1 MKNKLIASAKE
12 KDILVEITMERC
24 KRTSINALNGK
35 LKLFQT
41 DDISSYI
48 IKAIKDG
55 KCIKIALESLNEPE
69 RIIAN
74 LLKIFSLTDND
85 NENRFCQGNE
95 CFTEEAEVID
105 FSNVRKD
112 VLALDKIKDKYKEIE
127 NIEDGYT
134 NYKEE
139 KQIDNESCALK
150 ESTYYNEYYA
160 TVTLAKDDTKRVIY
174 ISYYTKCYDM
184 ESFINYI
191 LEKIDVGL
199 LKLDSESVKTD
210 KYKIILTGNA
220 VASILT
226 AFLPSFMSKNIF
238 LQESILTNKIGEKVF
253 SDKISIVEE
262 PKKGIR
268 SVAFDNE
275 GTLKKNQVIVENG
288 KFIKK
293 LNNLEYALKLDE
305 EPTGNAGSINNLYIM
320 PGKKTFDELLKDLDN
335 GIVIDELYGLHSGIN
350 LLSGNISLQAEG
362 MFVKDG
368 KMIKGLNMVIL
379 TTNFLELFNNVV
391 EVGSSIRP
399 VSLSV
404 LAPDLLIDNIVVT
417 GKR

>member
-1 MKNKLIASAKE
+1 
-12 KDILVEITMERC
+12 
-24 KRTSINALNGK
+24 
-35 LKLFQT
+35 
-41 DDISSYI
+41 
-48 IKAIKDG
+48 
-55 KCIKIALESLNEPE
+55 
-69 RIIAN
+69 
-74 LLKIFSLTDND
+74 
-85 NENRFCQGNE
+85 
-95 CFTEEAEVID
+95 
-105 FSNVRKD
+105 
-112 VLALDKIKDKYKEIE
+112 
-127 NIEDGYT
+127 
-134 NYKEE
+134 
-139 KQIDNESCALK
+139 
-150 ESTYYNEYYA
+150 
-160 TVTLAKDDTKRVIY
+160 
-174 ISYYTKCYDM
+174 
-184 ESFINYI
+184 
-191 LEKIDVGL
+191 
-199 LKLDSESVKTD
+199 
-210 KYKIILTGNA
+210 
-220 VASILT
+220 
-226 AFLPSFMSKNIF
+226 MSKNIF

-335 GIVIDELYGLHSGIN
+335 GIVIYELYGLHSGIN

>member
-127 NIEDGYT
+127 NIEVGYT

-253 SDKISIVEE
+253 SDKISIVE
-262 PKKGIR
+262 
-268 SVAFDNE
+268 D
-275 GTLKKNQVIVENG
+275 G